1 MVEGS
6 RKVNVSTKPQVCTRC
21 GKSPQHGKGQCPA
34 REAIC
39 HKCGKKGHYKKMC
52 WSKQGDNKVGV
63 VRDEEEEDRTFL
75 GVVQSSANR
84 GIKPLAQLCIRSGVC
99 TDWTLST
106 NYMLV

>member
-75 GVVQSSANR
+75 GVVQSLANR
-84 GIKPLAQLCIRSGVC
+84 GAP
-99 TDWTLST
+99 
-106 NYMLV
+106 